1 MQPATLT
8 EELLAEMVEQVKF
21 LNASV
26 GQLLS
31 EFKAAGAMIE
41 EVTKDDR
48 PGTAAGKYKGRN
60 RAV

>member
-8 EELLAEMVEQVKF
+8 EELLAELVEQVKS
-21 LNASV
+21 LNAGV

-31 EFKAAGAMIE
+31 EFKTAGVMMK
-41 EVTKDDR
+41 EVTRDDR

>member
-8 EELLAEMVEQVKF
+8 EQLLAELVEQVKS

-26 GQLLS
+26 GQLLL
-31 EFKAAGAMIE
+31 ELKAAGAIMG
-41 EVTKDDR
+41 EVTGDDR
-48 PGTAAGKYKGRN
+48 PGTAAGKHKGRN